1 MHLYSLLCDFK
12 TDIMK
17 WTKESK
23 PKEGVSYYDHT
34 ILSTPIGTYI
44 IEWKSWKDRP
54 SYDIELDDA
63 WLDCQ
68 YSLGDAKTVVESH
81 LIKKYEELK
90 KFIDSEQ

>member
-1 MHLYSLLCDFK
+1 
-12 TDIMK
+12 MK

-34 ILSTPIGTYI
+34 ILSTLIGTYI

-54 SYDIELDDA
+54 SYDIKLDNA
-63 WLDCQ
+63 WLGCQ
-68 YSLGDAKTVVESH
+68 YSLGDAKTVVESD

-90 KFIDSEQ
+90 KLIDSEQ